1 MFPKIHYFLKN
12 HLNLKYRL
20 PLMYLTNRSEP
31 GELPEQDNPAEM
43 QSALIFGA
51 LYALVIFVAAAGK
64 HHFGDEALYAVAFVS
79 GVVDVD
85 AITLSTAQLG
95 VANRI
100 DVSTVWRVILVA
112 AMSNLVFKAGA
123 AIVLGSMQ
131 LFVRL
136 LPVVGAGLGAG
147 IFVFLFWSW

>member
-1 MFPKIHYFLKN
+1 M
-12 HLNLKYRL
+12 
-20 PLMYLTNRSEP
+20 
-31 GELPEQDNPAEM
+31 
-43 QSALIFGA
+43 
-51 LYALVIFVAAAGK
+51 
-64 HHFGDEALYAVAFVS
+64 
-79 GVVDVD
+79 
-85 AITLSTAQLG
+85 
-95 VANRI
+95 
-100 DVSTVWRVILVA
+100 ILVA